1 MYGILIVLH
10 VLISVALILV
20 VLMQS
25 GKGGGIGAAF
35 GGGGGSQTLFGGTGA
50 ATFLHKA
57 TVGLAFAFMLSS
69 LVLAVIGSRGGGRAR
84 SVLDETTAGQ
94 IPVQPQTL
102 PAPAGDVGLPGVD
115 EGVAPTEGGAELP
128 GTEAEGIQ
136 IPLTEPGEDA
146 GTGTETPGT
155 TEPESPDEGG
165 GRP

>member
-25 GKGGGIGAAF
+25 GKGGGMSAAF

-57 TVGLAFAFMLSS
+57 TVGLAVAFMLSS
-69 LVLAVIGSRGGGRAR
+69 LVLAVIGSRVSRGRT

-102 PAPAGDVGLPGVD
+102 PAPVGDLGLPGAE
-115 EGVAPTEGGAELP
+115 EGVAPPEGGAELP
-128 GTEAEGIQ
+128 GTEAEGMQ
-136 IPLTEPGEDA
+136 IPLTEPVEDA

-165 GRP
+165 GTP